1 MTMENIRIVENPETN
16 LFRIEIRIKRKVYRT
31 EHIFPSESMSRIIAK
46 QFEKAIIYSTGKTDI
61 LRDAEV
67 I

>member
-1 MTMENIRIVENPETN
+1 MTMDNIRIVANPETN

-31 EHIFPSESMSRIIAK
+31 EHIFPSEAMSRIIAK

-61 LRDAEV
+61 LKDAEV

>member
-31 EHIFPSESMSRIIAK
+31 EHIFLSESMSRIIAK